1 MRRFLFLTGVFAA
14 MVIVSL
20 IIGEAVVRSLPN
32 SYAVK
37 ERFINDSAA
46 DSVNVLVLGS
56 SHDYYGII
64 PDSVTGYDVFNLANV
79 SQNFEYDVRL
89 LEQALPHMPR
99 LHTVIVNVSYASFWD
114 PPFEKGDEWWYEIY
128 YRLYM
133 DIDKYTRWS
142 RYGMEMSKF
151 SVFSSKIRNKILG
164 KPMPGC
170 DRRGYGL
177 DYAMLLSDAERD
189 SDGPVAAA
197 RHHAATK
204 EYEEYN
210 LKWAVKLLEICREHD
225 LRVIFITTPAWTTY
239 RDNLDSGRLD
249 DMHALIA
256 GLCGRYGAE
265 YYDFMAS
272 PDFGPEDFHDS
283 DHLSASGAARLSRI
297 LGSIIAGKDQRT
309 VIDGL
314 SR

>member
-1 MRRFLFLTGVFAA
+1 MRRFLLLTGVFAV

-20 IIGEAVVRSLPN
+20 VIGEAVVRRVPN

-37 ERFINDSAA
+37 ESFIRSDAAA
-46 DSVNVLVLGS
+46 DSVTVLVLGS
-56 SHDYYGII
+56 SHNYYGVI

-89 LEQALPHMPR
+89 LEQALPYMPR
-99 LHTVIVNVSYASFWD
+99 LNTVIVNVSYASFWD
-114 PPFEKGDEWWYEIY
+114 PPFEKGREWWYEIY

-133 DIDKYTRWS
+133 DIDKYPLWS

-151 SVFSSKIRNKILG
+151 SVFSNKIRNLLLG

-177 DYAMLLSDAERD
+177 DYAEPLDDAERD
-189 SDGPVAAA
+189 ADGPVAAA
-197 RHHAATK
+197 RHRAATK
-204 EYEEYN
+204 EYEAYN
-210 LKWAVKLLEICREHD
+210 MEWAAKLLEMCRVHGI
-225 LRVIFITTPAWTTY
+225 RVILITTPVWPTY
-239 RDNLDSGRLD
+239 RNSLDSAQLA
-249 DMHALIA
+249 DMHSLI
-256 GLCGRYGAE
+256 GQLCKRYGAE

-272 PDFGPEDFHDS
+272 PEFGPEEFHDS

-297 LGSIIAGKDQRT
+297 LSSIIANR
-309 VIDGL
+309 
-314 SR
+314 

>member
-1 MRRFLFLTGVFAA
+1 MRRFLILTGVFAV

-20 IIGEAVVRSLPN
+20 IIGEAVVRNISN

-37 ERFINDSAA
+37 EHFINGSDA

-133 DIDKYTRWS
+133 GVDKYPLWS
-142 RYGMEMSKF
+142 RYGLEMSKF
-151 SVFSSKIRNKILG
+151 SVFSSKIRNLILG

-170 DRRGYGL
+170 DSRGYGL
-177 DYAMLLSDAERD
+177 DYAEPLSDAERD
-189 SDGPVAAA
+189 ADGPVAAA

-210 LKWAVKLLEICREHD
+210 LKWAEKLFEICRKHD
-225 LRVIFITTPAWTTY
+225 IRVIMITAPAWTTY
-239 RDNLDSGRLD
+239 RDNLDSGRLE
-249 DMHALIA
+249 DMHVLIA
-256 GLCGRYGAE
+256 ELCEKYGAE

-272 PDFGPEDFHDS
+272 PYFGPEDFHDS
-283 DHLSASGAARLSRI
+283 DHLSSSGAARLSRI
-297 LGSIIAGKDQRT
+297 LGSIIADKDQRT